1 LVLASLPPPLP
12 PRVAL
17 SSPPLLT
24 LHAQIVDASI
34 AEVAAWELAR
44 MSRENQKE
52 HVAFGGLERDL
63 VKINDHQDIFHVVY
77 DLSIPTFLPR
87 QFVSMAV
94 WKWAADKKEL
104 TVVAENVENDAFPV
118 RTEYLRASST
128 VLCKYKKEAEVG
140 GIPQT
145 KVTWIQQV
153 DLGGAI
159 PKWVQNRQ
167 GVGTL
172 MFVVEHA
179 SYITRAP
186 R

>member
-1 LVLASLPPPLP
+1 
-12 PRVAL
+12 
-17 SSPPLLT
+17 
-24 LHAQIVDASI
+24 
-34 AEVAAWELAR
+34 VAAWELAK

-77 DLSIPTFLPR
+77 DVSIPTFLPR
-87 QFVSMAV
+87 QWVAKGV

-104 TVVAENVENDAFPV
+104 MVVADNATHGDFPE
-118 RTEYLRASST
+118 RKEYLRASGT
-128 VLCKYKKEAEVG
+128 ALFKYKREADVG

-145 KVTWIQQV
+145 KVTYTQLL

-172 MFVVEHA
+172 MYVIEHA
-179 SYITRAP
+179 S
-186 R
+186 